1 MTACSA
7 QSGRKF
13 LGTSTSPTLREWRA
27 GITEAPALVLRP
39 RPFSQHHLS
48 RVRRALLKALSPP
61 SIDSSR
67 VRQLAYYPASKWQ
80 SEVQVQVCLIP
91 KPMFFLGND
100 V

>member
-1 MTACSA
+1 MEGGDHGGSGTGA
-7 QSGRKF
+7 QTPSFFPAPPQQGAE
-13 LGTSTSPTLREWRA
+13 STVK
-27 GITEAPALVLRP
+27 GIV
-39 RPFSQHHLS
+39 S
-48 RVRRALLKALSPP
+48 P